1 MQQMFANQH
10 DMMIE
15 REQAQIRLNLLEK
28 EHRMKE
34 LHSAAATAA
43 PAVAAA
49 V

>member
-15 REQAQIRLNLLEK
+15 REQAQIRLNLLKK

-34 LHSAAATAA
+34 LDSAAAAA
-43 PAVAAA
+43 PAVASA

>member
-34 LHSAAATAA
+34 LHSAAAAP